1 MMKSGRAIFLR
12 KFGKV
17 LGYVVVF
24 CLFSVAVYWIVIR
37 QFTVTHIVVVGNN
50 IRVQIDEEKL
60 PKTLLLFPAQSIRI
74 QLLADNPIL
83 ADIQFQKKYPHTLVI
98 VPTLRSA
105 VGRLVVLSREVLIDG
120 SGIVLAEGDASSQ
133 NLPRLVI
140 PVTGIRIGE
149 KITDQRVAA
158 ALAFISGMRDIAPVT
173 AVSVEDEAS
182 LRAKS
187 DKLDILFPQAEE
199 TQALLATLQTL
210 LSGFR
215 IKGSLPTFIDLRFD
229 KPIIKF

>member
-1 MMKSGRAIFLR
+1 MMKSGRSIFLR
-12 KFGKV
+12 KFGRIV
-17 LGYVVVF
+17 GYILLFAAFLGV
-24 CLFSVAVYWIVIR
+24 VYWLGIR
-37 QFTVTHIVVVGNN
+37 AFTIQNIIVVGEN
-50 IRVQIDEEKL
+50 IQVQVDESKL
-60 PKTLLLFPAQSIRI
+60 PRTLLLFPSGTIRA

-83 ADIQFQKKYPHTLVI
+83 TDIQFQKKYPHTLVI